1 MAAATRAI
9 ARLDQA
15 STVLFVCDIQER
27 FTKAIYGFDRMVD
40 ASAKLLRGASI
51 LNVPVFATEQN
62 PKGMQIRSRLL
73 ALLSVT
79 AAQTRFSSEQP
90 SARRCRH

>member
-62 PKGMQIRSRLL
+62 PKGM
-73 ALLSVT
+73 
-79 AAQTRFSSEQP
+79 
-90 SARRCRH
+90 